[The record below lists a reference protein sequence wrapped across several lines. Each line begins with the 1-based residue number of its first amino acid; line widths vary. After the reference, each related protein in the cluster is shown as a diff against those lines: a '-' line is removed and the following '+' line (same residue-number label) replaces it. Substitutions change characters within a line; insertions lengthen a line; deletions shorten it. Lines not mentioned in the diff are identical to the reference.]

1 MILHAQGETPV
12 RYTLDGSEPTSD
24 SPLYTEPVEIR
35 ESCTLKAKSDIE
47 GSRVFARTFESHAAM
62 GRPVTLITEAHPNYT
77 FSCPDMLTDGNT
89 GEGPYN
95 SGDYAGWYNQ
105 PMEVIIEM
113 NGNSYNE
120 VTLST
125 YVLKGDWIFGP
136 KKVAAYTSEDG
147 VTYAEIASQTIEDNG
162 KMTDGNGCQDYTLSF
177 TETSAKFLKVIADT
191 YTELPEWH
199 PGAGHPGFIF
209 VDEIIVKYN

>member
-1 MILHAQGETPV
+1 
-12 RYTLDGSEPTSD
+12 
-24 SPLYTEPVEIR
+24 
-35 ESCTLKAKSDIE
+35 
-47 GSRVFARTFESHAAM
+47 
-62 GRPVTLITEAHPNYT
+62 
-77 FSCPDMLTDGNT
+77 
-89 GEGPYN
+89 
-95 SGDYAGWYNQ
+95 
-105 PMEVIIEM
+105 M

-199 PGAGHPGFIF
+199 PGAGYPGFIF